1 MVTKLLTRIFLIIGL
16 IGYSQEIE
24 KQDLELQN
32 LELVDVVIWEAE
44 AKSGGKF
51 IGVSPDEFE
60 AQIAIDELSFIK
72 EGTKYHIMGHDINV
86 MPVLL
91 NKNISVKDDFI
102 SEDDYLEFKYI
113 SEIELI
119 ALEYM
124 EANDIKTAISFYKNV
139 CREKN
144 PEIVKRHLKTLQA
157 NYSKYLFE
165 YEPASELVTYSE

>member
-1 MVTKLLTRIFLIIGL
+1 MISKLLFYVLLVIGL
-16 IGYSQEIE
+16 FGYSQNNNSESV
-24 KQDLELQN
+24 
-32 LELVDVVIWEAE
+32 ELVDVIIWEAE

-60 AQIAIDELSFIK
+60 AQTAIDELTFIK
-72 EGTKYHIMGHDINV
+72 EGTKYHIMSHEINM
-86 MPVLL
+86 MPVLI
-91 NKNISVKDDFI
+91 NKNTSVKDDFI

-124 EANDIKTAISFYKNV
+124 EANDIETAISFYTNV

-144 PEIVKRHLKTLQA
+144 PAIVTKHLKELQT

-165 YEPASELVTYSE
+165 YEPAAALVTYSE

>member
-1 MVTKLLTRIFLIIGL
+1 MISKLLFSILLVIGL
-16 IGYSQEIE
+16 FGYSQNNNSESV
-24 KQDLELQN
+24 
-32 LELVDVVIWEAE
+32 ELVDVIIWEAE

-60 AQIAIDELSFIK
+60 AQIAIDELRFIK
-72 EGTKYHIMGHDINV
+72 EGTKYQIVGHEINV
-86 MPVLL
+86 MPILIA
-91 NKNISVKDDFI
+91 KNISVKDDFI

-124 EANDIKTAISFYKNV
+124 EGNDIDTAISFYTNV

-144 PEIVKRHLKTLQA
+144 PAIVTKHLRKLQK

-165 YEPASELVTYSE
+165 YQPASDLVTYSE